1 MFHGRKKVDKSK
13 QVELSEKEL
22 NDIKIKLEKI
32 NQNNQILLTKR

>member
-13 QVELSEKEL
+13 QAELSEKEL

>member
-13 QVELSEKEL
+13 QAELTEKEI

-32 NQNNQILLTKR
+32 N